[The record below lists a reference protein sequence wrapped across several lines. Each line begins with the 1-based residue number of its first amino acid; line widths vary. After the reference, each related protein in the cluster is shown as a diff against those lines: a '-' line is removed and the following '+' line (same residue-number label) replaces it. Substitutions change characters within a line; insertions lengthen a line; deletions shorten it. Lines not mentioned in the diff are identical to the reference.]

1 MNYYSLVIKNH
12 NLICKKKQLIRT
24 KEMAKKMRW
33 ICLLG
38 QVLNPIKEPF
48 LFANFRV
55 KKPYFN
61 KAGFT

>member
-1 MNYYSLVIKNH
+1 
-12 NLICKKKQLIRT
+12 
-24 KEMAKKMRW
+24 MRW

-55 KKPYFN
+55 KNHISIKLVLH
-61 KAGFT
+61 KTIRWRLIEE